1 MSKPIIK
8 RIHLSAGDFRAE
20 IAPLGATLTRFRLK
34 GRDLILGLKPN
45 SDSALDNFYAG
56 ALVGPVANRI
66 SSGQIKI
73 GGRIFQ
79 MECNEKG
86 QTALHS
92 GSDGLHNQV
101 WKIVDNTPSTVSLTC
116 QLPNGHGG
124 LPGNRNVSI
133 TYTLD
138 LAGLSITITALTDQK
153 TPMNIAHHP
162 YWALEPD
169 QSKTMLSINALTYL
183 PKDSKGLSTGEI
195 ASVANSAF
203 DFTQPKPIGP
213 SANFDHNWCLSAEKN
228 TAPQHAATLRTTD
241 GLQLDI
247 ATTEVGLQVYTG
259 SGLPN
264 LEASTSI
271 GPKIGPNMGIALEP
285 QGWPD
290 APSQPTFPSIML
302 DRNQTYRQ
310 ITRYTVTQT

>member
-1 MSKPIIK
+1 MSKPNIE
-8 RIHLSAGDFRAE
+8 RIHLSAGDFLAE
-20 IAPLGATLTRFRLK
+20 IAPFGATLTRFRFK

-45 SDSALDNFYAG
+45 SNSALDNFYAG

-66 SSGQIKI
+66 SNGQIKI
-73 GGRIFQ
+73 DGRIFQ
-79 MECNEKG
+79 MERNEKG
-86 QTALHS
+86 TTALHS

-101 WKIVDNTPSTVSLTC
+101 WKMVDKTPSTVSLTC
-116 QLPNGHGG
+116 QLPDGHGG
-124 LPGNRNVSI
+124 LPGNRNISI

-138 LAGLSITITALTDQK
+138 AARLTITITAVTDQR

-169 QSKTMLSINALTYL
+169 QSKTMLSINARTYL
-183 PKDSKGLSTGEI
+183 PKDAKGLPTGEI
-195 ASVANSAF
+195 ASVTNSAF
-203 DFTQPKPIGP
+203 DFTRPQPIGP
-213 SANFDHNWCLSAEKN
+213 TATLDHNWCLSTEKH
-228 TAPQHAATLRTTD
+228 TSPQHAATLRTTD

-247 ATTEVGLQVYTG
+247 TTTEVGLQVYTG

-271 GPKIGPNMGIALEP
+271 GPKIGPNTGIALEP

-290 APSQPTFPSIML
+290 APNQPAFPSIML
-302 DRNQTYRQ
+302 NRNKTYQQ
-310 ITRYTVTQT
+310 ITRYIVTQT

>member
-101 WKIVDNTPSTVSLTC
+101 WKIVSNRPSTVSFTC
-116 QLPNGHGG
+116 QLPDGHGG